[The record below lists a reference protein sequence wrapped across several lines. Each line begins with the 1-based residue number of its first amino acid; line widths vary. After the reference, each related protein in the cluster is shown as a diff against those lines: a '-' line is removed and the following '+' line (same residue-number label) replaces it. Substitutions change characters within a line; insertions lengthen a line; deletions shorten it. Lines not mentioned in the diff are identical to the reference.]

1 MLVILYVYLQ
11 VLNKGSHN
19 KSGNEIKTECKE
31 KLAHSKSQD
40 RIKDRMT
47 QTVVLYS
54 SVFIRKLSLIQ
65 LPGFAFRESG
75 EDTTAGVYRSNPP

>member
-1 MLVILYVYLQ
+1 M
-11 VLNKGSHN
+11 
-19 KSGNEIKTECKE
+19 KSKQNVK
-31 KLAHSKSQD
+31 
-40 RIKDRMT
+40 RMT

-54 SVFIRKLSLIQ
+54 SVFIRKLSSIQ